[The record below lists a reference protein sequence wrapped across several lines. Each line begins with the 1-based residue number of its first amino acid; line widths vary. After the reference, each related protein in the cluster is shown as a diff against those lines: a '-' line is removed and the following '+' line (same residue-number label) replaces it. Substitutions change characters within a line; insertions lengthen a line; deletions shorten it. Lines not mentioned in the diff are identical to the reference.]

1 MPFELQNEMDNIV
14 DIKVIGVGGGG
25 GNAIDRMLKA
35 NVQGIDLIAVNTDKQ
50 VLLKTSKAPKKLMIG
65 EKLTRGLG
73 AGGVAERGQKAA
85 EESKDEIR
93 ALLQGA
99 DMVFITA
106 GMGGG
111 TGTGA
116 APVIA
121 SIAQQMGILTVGIV
135 TKPFNFEGKKRI
147 TQAQEGIERLKENVD
162 ALIVI
167 PNERLKLVTEHKITF
182 ANAFTIA
189 DDVLRQAL
197 QSISDL
203 IQTEAIINL
212 DFADVTTVLK
222 DAGYAHMGMGRATG
236 KDKAEEAAKNA
247 IASPLLET
255 SINGAK
261 SVIINF
267 TSSPDIELAE
277 IELASSM
284 VQKAAHPDANIIFG
298 VAFDESL
305 EDEMCVTVIA
315 TGFDENAQSGDTLVS
330 DPAAQNILSGLN
342 KAKPKEGGVD
352 DNYFGDIEKLFK

>member
-1 MPFELQNEMDNIV
+1 MPFEMQNEMDNV
-14 DIKVIGVGGGG
+14 VNIKVIGVGGGG
-25 GNAIDRMLKA
+25 GNAVDRMIKA
-35 NVQGIDLIAVNTDKQ
+35 NVQCVEFIAVNTDKQ

-73 AGGVAERGQKAA
+73 AGGQAERGQKAA
-85 EESKDEIR
+85 EESRDEIIG
-93 ALLQGA
+93 LLEGA

-121 SIAQQMGILTVGIV
+121 SLARSMGILTVGIV

-147 TQAQEGIERLKENVD
+147 TQAQAGIERLKENVD

-167 PNERLKLVTEHKITF
+167 PNERLKLVSEHKITF
-182 ANAFTIA
+182 ANAFVIA

-203 IQTEAIINL
+203 ILTEAIINL
-212 DFADVTTVLK
+212 DFADVTSVLK

-236 KDKAEEAAKNA
+236 KEKAEEAAKNA

-261 SVIINF
+261 SIIINF
-267 TSSPDIELAE
+267 TTSPDVELAE
-277 IELASSM
+277 IELAASM

-298 VAFDESL
+298 VAFDETL
-305 EDEMCVTVIA
+305 EDEICVTVIA
-315 TGFDENAQSGDTLVS
+315 TGFDEVS
-330 DPAAQNILSGLN
+330 DDVHADPAAQNILSGLASAPSAN
-342 KAKPKEGGVD
+342 KGVEESDLD
-352 DNYFGDIEKLFK
+352 DILNFFKK

>member
-1 MPFELQNEMDNIV
+1 MPFEMQNEMDNVV

-50 VLLKTSKAPKKLMIG
+50 VLLKTSKAPKKLIIG

-121 SIAQQMGILTVGIV
+121 AIAQQMGILTVGIV

-167 PNERLKLVTEHKITF
+167 PNERLKLVTEQKITM
-182 ANAFTIA
+182 ANAFMIA

-203 IQTEAIINL
+203 IQTEAVINL

-284 VQKAAHPDANIIFG
+284 VQKSAHPDANIIFG

-315 TGFDENAQSGDTLVS
+315 TGFEDADGDSVS
-330 DPAAQNILSGLN
+330 HDPAAQNILAGLGSQ
-342 KAKPKEGGVD
+342 KKQKDSGVD
-352 DNYFGDIEKLFK
+352 DSYFGDIEKLFK

>member
-14 DIKVIGVGGGG
+14 NIKVIGVGGGG
-25 GNAIDRMLKA
+25 GNAIDRMIKA
-35 NVQGIDLIAVNTDKQ
+35 NVQGVDLIAVNTDKQ

-65 EKLTRGLG
+65 EKLTKGLG

-93 ALLQGA
+93 ALLSGA

-121 SIAQQMGILTVGIV
+121 SIAQQMGILTIGIV
-135 TKPFNFEGKKRI
+135 TKPFNFEGRKRI

-167 PNERLKLVTEHKITF
+167 PNERLKLVTEHKITM
-182 ANAFTIA
+182 ANAFVIA

-315 TGFDENAQSGDTLVS
+315 TGFDENAASDQLAN
-330 DPAAQNILSGLN
+330 DPAAQNILAGLN
-342 KAKPKEGGVD
+342 TASKPKDGGVD
-352 DNYFGDIEKLFK
+352 ENYFGDIEKLFR